1 MSVLE
6 RFALGGRAAVVTGA
20 ASGIGRET
28 ARVLAMAGA
37 DVVLADRDRDGLAA
51 AADAITYDA
60 PDSRVVW
67 VPTDVTDKEQVDQL
81 ADRAVADLEGLDIW
95 ANVAGVL
102 RYSPITE
109 TTEAGLAE
117 VLDVNL
123 KGTYWGVAAAGRA
136 MRARG
141 SGSIVNVTSAGGD
154 MPSPNLSVY
163 GLTKAAVAHLTKT
176 AAMEFGSSGVRVNAV
191 APGFIDTAMVS
202 VHWTDA
208 EGRVD
213 EEQRRHMLSIR
224 AAQSPLSITGEP
236 SDIAYAILY
245 LAGDA
250 ARFVT
255 GQVLRP
261 NGGVVMP

>member
-6 RFALGGRAAVVTGA
+6 RFALDGRAAVITGA

-37 DVVLADRDRDGLAA
+37 DVVLADRDLEGLSATADSITDAA
-51 AADAITYDA
+51 
-60 PDSRVVW
+60 PKSRVVM
-67 VPTDVTDKEQVDQL
+67 VPTDVSDKAQVDQMAERAL
-81 ADRAVADLEGLDIW
+81 ADLDGLDIW
-95 ANVAGVL
+95 VNVAGVL
-102 RYSPITE
+102 RYFPITE
-109 TTEAGLAE
+109 ATEAGLDE
-117 VLDVNL
+117 ILDVNL

-141 SGSIVNVTSAGGD
+141 GGSIINISSAGAD
-154 MPSPNLSVY
+154 MPSPTLSVY

-176 AAMEFGSSGVRVNAV
+176 AAVEFGSWGIRVNAV
-191 APGFIDTAMVS
+191 APGWIDTNMTA
-202 VHWTDA
+202 VHWTDH

-213 EEQRRHMLSIR
+213 EEQRQRTISIR
-224 AAQSPLSITGEP
+224 AEQSPLSITGEP

-250 ARFVT
+250 ARFMT
-255 GQVLRP
+255 GQVVRP